1 MSSPCGTAGYDRFVG
16 VDIAAKTFTASWLD
30 PGGAPTRPVTLQQT
44 ASGYD
49 ELRERLLSTGSVPER
64 ILVVMEATGSYWITL
79 ATTLVGAG
87 FVVGVINPAQ
97 AHHFAKALLRRA
109 KTDAIDAQT
118 LARLAELLRP
128 QPWTPPPAI
137 WTELQQ
143 RLAQR
148 DALISMQRQVRNR
161 SHALEQGPVVIASVR
176 VRMESL
182 IATLGEQIAEV
193 EGEIERALEMD
204 EEWARSAERLRSIP
218 GVGIITA
225 AWLLVATLNFTLCE
239 SAEAATSYAGLAP
252 HPRQSGTSVRGK
264 PTIGHTGSGRL
275 RTALYLATL
284 SASQHNPVIKGF
296 YERLREAGKPVKVA
310 RCAAAR
316 KLLHV
321 AWAVGTSGESF
332 DPEYQKKRQ
341 QPECAVA

>member
-1 MSSPCGTAGYDRFVG
+1 MPPPCGTPGYDLFVG
-16 VDIAAKTFTASWLD
+16 VDIAAKTLTASWLS

-44 ASGYD
+44 AGGYD
-49 ELRERLLSTGSVPER
+49 EIRERLLSTGSVPER

-87 FVVGVINPAQ
+87 FAVGVINPAQ
-97 AHHFAKALLRRA
+97 AHHFAKALLKRA

-118 LARLAELLRP
+118 LARLAELLQP
-128 QPWTPPPAI
+128 TPWTPPPDI
-137 WTELQQ
+137 WAQLQQ

-148 DALISMQRQVRNR
+148 DALISMQRQVRNQL
-161 SHALEQGPVVIASVR
+161 HALEQGPVLIPSVR
-176 VRMESL
+176 GRMESL

-193 EGEIERALEMD
+193 EDEIEQALEMD
-204 EEWARSAERLRSIP
+204 DEWARSAERLRSIP

-225 AWLLVATLNFTLCE
+225 AWLLVATLNFTLCD
-239 SAEAATSYAGLAP
+239 SPEAATSYAGLAP

-264 PTIGHTGSGRL
+264 PTIGHTGNGRL

-296 YERLREAGKPVKVA
+296 YERLREAGKPAKVA

-316 KLLHV
+316 KLLHI
-321 AWAVGTSGESF
+321 AWAVGTSGERF
-332 DPEYQKKRQ
+332 NPEYQPKQ
-341 QPECAVA
+341 QQECAVA